1 MLTLYHHKT
10 KTISSEENQQFINR
24 IGAKMSALNS
34 HMNCEL
40 STMSSKIHSLSEFV
54 DGKFNSLNDQQ
65 KFLKL

>member
-24 IGAKMSALNS
+24 IGAQMLKS